1 MALRANQIRFTA
13 NDTLQSLRGTVT
25 EDDGSIVPLDGTV
38 VLRIDYANPLDD
50 SYAASTVLEKQAAIT
65 DAAAAQY
72 LVEWAS
78 GDLRA
83 GTWNYEV
90 EITYASGKN
99 ITWNRESTTGRL
111 LEMII
116 DREIG

>member
-1 MALRANQIRFTA
+1 MALRVNQIRFTE
-13 NDTLQSLRGTVT
+13 NDTLQTLRGTVT

-50 SYAASTVLEKQAAIT
+50 TYDAGAVLEKAATIT
-65 DAAAAQY
+65 DADAATYQ
-72 LVEWAS
+72 VEWED